1 MTALTALS
9 RAARPNETPFA
20 DPIRAYWAAIERGDV
35 VVGDKIRRTYA
46 HLVSKLDTDADG
58 YHYSPARAAHVIDF
72 IERYCH
78 HSKGKVGGQPVR
90 LELWEKAMLAAIF
103 GFVDMDGNRQ
113 YREALLIVGKKNGKS
128 LLASAV
134 GLYLMIGDGEP
145 GPEVYAVAT
154 KRDQAKIIW
163 QEAKRMVRKS
173 PALLKRIK
181 TLTHELTSEAFNDG
195 VFKPLASDSDT
206 LDGLNVHGVLMD
218 EIHQWKDGRALYN
231 IMADGTTAR
240 EQPLV
245 FITSTAGTVREDIYD
260 DRYEYAARI
269 INGYGDPKGAHDPHF
284 IAFVYELGARRE
296 WTDPNCWAKANPGL
310 GTIKNRKQLADK
322 VARAQANPKEV
333 KNLVCK
339 EFNIRETTTE
349 AWLTFE
355 ELNNTACYDLAE
367 LQPRYGVGG
376 VDLSATTDLTAA
388 AVIFQVPNDPHY
400 YVRMM
405 FWLPEALLEQRVNED
420 KIRYDLWVDEGY
432 VRLCQGNKINYHDVV
447 QWFVEVQEQ
456 EDIYLPWIGYDSWSA
471 TYFVDELTDTF
482 GPSCPEPVIQGKKT
496 LSAPMHALGADLAAK
511 LVVYNNNPVLKWC
524 LANTSYDEDKN
535 GNWQPCKSTK
545 PTRRI
550 DGAAALLDAYTVL
563 GRHLEE
569 YQSMI

>member
-9 RAARPNETPFA
+9 RAAKPNETPFT

-35 VVGDKIRRTYA
+35 VAGDKIRRTYA

-58 YHYSPARAAHVIDF
+58 YHYSPARAWHVIDF

-269 INGYGDPKGAHDPHF
+269 INGYGDPKGAHDPH
-284 IAFVYELGARRE
+284 
-296 WTDPNCWAKANPGL
+296 
-310 GTIKNRKQLADK
+310 
-322 VARAQANPKEV
+322 
-333 KNLVCK
+333 
-339 EFNIRETTTE
+339 
-349 AWLTFE
+349 
-355 ELNNTACYDLAE
+355 
-367 LQPRYGVGG
+367 
-376 VDLSATTDLTAA
+376 
-388 AVIFQVPNDPHY
+388 Y

>member
-1 MTALTALS
+1 MTGLTALS

-58 YHYSPARAAHVIDF
+58 YHYSPARAWHVIDF

-78 HSKGKVGGQPVR
+78 HSKGKMGGQPVR

-145 GPEVYAVAT
+145 RPEVYAVAT

-284 IAFVYELGARRE
+284 IAFVYELDARRE
-296 WTDPNCWAKANPGL
+296 WTDPNCGQRPTRVWVRSRTGSSWP
-310 GTIKNRKQLADK
+310 TRSRVPRQTPRKS
-322 VARAQANPKEV
+322 R
-333 KNLVCK
+333 
-339 EFNIRETTTE
+339 I
-349 AWLTFE
+349 
-355 ELNNTACYDLAE
+355 
-367 LQPRYGVGG
+367 
-376 VDLSATTDLTAA
+376 
-388 AVIFQVPNDPHY
+388 
-400 YVRMM
+400 
-405 FWLPEALLEQRVNED
+405 
-420 KIRYDLWVDEGY
+420 
-432 VRLCQGNKINYHDVV
+432 
-447 QWFVEVQEQ
+447 
-456 EDIYLPWIGYDSWSA
+456 WSA
-471 TYFVDELTDTF
+471 RSLT
-482 GPSCPEPVIQGKKT
+482 
-496 LSAPMHALGADLAAK
+496 SARPRPRPG
-511 LVVYNNNPVLKWC
+511 
-524 LANTSYDEDKN
+524 
-535 GNWQPCKSTK
+535 
-545 PTRRI
+545 
-550 DGAAALLDAYTVL
+550 
-563 GRHLEE
+563 
-569 YQSMI
+569 